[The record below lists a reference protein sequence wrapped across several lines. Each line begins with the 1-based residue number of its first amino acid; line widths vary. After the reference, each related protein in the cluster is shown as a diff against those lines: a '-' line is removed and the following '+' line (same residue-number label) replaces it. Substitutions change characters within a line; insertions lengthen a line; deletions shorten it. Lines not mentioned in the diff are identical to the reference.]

1 MAVRSVSTL
10 DNFLLAGVVGMCLRR
25 VANPSLTSLTRFLS
39 LSFLRSIDACSFFR
53 QCGVRQRV
61 RCRDAG
67 GLELGE
73 PQSLP
78 GAGEWDETGEFSG
91 EVAGESNVEQ
101 SDEDDD
107 GEGESQFSSEKS
119 RSSRS
124 GSGKLMSMGS
134 KSNSMSFAQ
143 GGDNE

>member
-25 VANPSLTSLTRFLS
+25 VANPSLTSFTRFLS

-53 QCGVRQRV
+53 QRGVRQRV
-61 RCRDAG
+61 RCRDAV

-73 PQSLP
+73 LQSLP

-101 SDEDDD
+101 SDEEDD
-107 GEGESQFSSEKS
+107 GEGES
-119 RSSRS
+119 
-124 GSGKLMSMGS
+124 
-134 KSNSMSFAQ
+134 
-143 GGDNE
+143 